1 MAYRRTPAVER
12 RLEAARARILGA
24 ATALVADCGYSG
36 CSMAAVAKNAEV
48 ATGTVYGYFP
58 NKGELFAEVFR
69 NACTRE
75 VAAASAAGAA
85 VTDNSYVSSIVASIK
100 TFAERALM
108 APTLAYALLAEPVDP
123 LVDAERLAFRE
134 SFGDALA
141 AATRLA
147 IYSGEIPDQNA
158 DITGSA
164 LVGAIGEALVMP
176 LAKGNADPDV
186 VPALIAF
193 TIRSLGGTHDKDTR
207 SDQPGPAA
215 GRLRRG

>member
-1 MAYRRTPAVER
+1 MAYRRTPAIQR
-12 RLEAARARILGA
+12 RLDEARARILAA
-24 ATALVADCGYSG
+24 ATGLVAERGYSG
-36 CSMAAVAKNAEV
+36 CSMAAVAKSADV
-48 ATGTVYGYFP
+48 GTGTVYRYFP

-85 VTDNSYVSSIVASIK
+85 VADTSHVSGIVASIR

-134 SFGDALA
+134 SFGDSLA
-141 AATRLA
+141 AATRSA
-147 IYSGEIPDQNA
+147 VEAGEIPDQNA
-158 DITGSA
+158 DISGAA

-176 LAKGNADPDV
+176 LAKGQADPDI
-186 VPALIAF
+186 VPALIEF
-193 TIRSLGGTHDKDTR
+193 TVRALGGTHDHDPR
-207 SDQPGPAA
+207 SHQPGPTT